1 MRGLNKVTLIGRLG
15 RDPEIK
21 YFESGAAKANFPLAT
36 SETYTNKEGQRI
48 ENTEWHNVIFWRQ
61 LAEIAEKYLKKG
73 ALVYIEGKL
82 KTRSWDDQD
91 GNKKYITEIE
101 GNNLIMLDR
110 APDSSNNS
118 ASTQKA
124 QPSETSQAKPASNT
138 VEKSFEDD
146 LPF

>member
-21 YFESGAAKANFPLAT
+21 YFESGAAKSNFPLAT

-48 ENTEWHNVIFWRQ
+48 ENTEWHNIVFWRQ

-73 ALVYIEGKL
+73 SLVYIEGKL

-101 GNNLIMLDR
+101 GNNLIMLDK
-110 APDSSNNS
+110 APSSEGS
-118 ASTQKA
+118 ASSQNMTS
-124 QPSETSQAKPASNT
+124 SETSSVPETSNKK
-138 VEKSFEDD
+138 EKSFEDD

>member
-15 RDPEIK
+15 RDPEIR
-21 YFESGAAKANFPLAT
+21 YFESGTAKANFPLAT
-36 SETYTNKEGQRI
+36 SETYTNKEGQRV
-48 ENTEWHNVIFWRQ
+48 ENTEWHNIIFWRQ

-82 KTRSWDDQD
+82 RTRSWDDQD

-101 GNNLIMLDR
+101 GNNLIMLDK
-110 APDSSNNS
+110 APSSDAA
-118 ASTQKA
+118 ASQAQKA
-124 QPSETSQAKPASNT
+124 ETNVNPAPAESAQKKA
-138 VEKSFEDD
+138 ESFEDD

>member
-21 YFESGAAKANFPLAT
+21 YFESGAAKSNFPLAT

-48 ENTEWHNVIFWRQ
+48 ENTEWHNVVFWRQ

-73 ALVYIEGKL
+73 SLVYIEGKL

-101 GNNLIMLDR
+101 GNNLIMLDK
-110 APDSSNNS
+110 APSSSTDGSQQNTAATETSSAES
-118 ASTQKA
+118 ASKK
-124 QPSETSQAKPASNT
+124 E
-138 VEKSFEDD
+138 EKSFEDD